1 MLLTPPIRRMIRK
14 FGPICLL
21 YGASETSYFSGFVQ
35 QKERKAAAF
44 CHRTLCVQF
53 RILHAVG
60 RRREKRFGDAYVP
73 TAARTRVTFTRHVR
87 SGGALLE
94 EIGGFWHPNVQVEFA
109 PRRLDAPFIYFRWK
123 KAISISPFGA
133 LKIYDPHKNPGAS
146 QGAKWPEQFGL
157 MTNRP
162 RLQTWLVKMS
172 LRAVFVSATV
182 QTEGHRG

>member
-123 KAISISPFGA
+123 RRFLSRHLA
-133 LKIYDPHKNPGAS
+133 LLKYTILTKT
-146 QGAKWPEQFGL
+146 PEQ
-157 MTNRP
+157 
-162 RLQTWLVKMS
+162 V
-172 LRAVFVSATV
+172 
-182 QTEGHRG
+182 RGQNGPNNSDS